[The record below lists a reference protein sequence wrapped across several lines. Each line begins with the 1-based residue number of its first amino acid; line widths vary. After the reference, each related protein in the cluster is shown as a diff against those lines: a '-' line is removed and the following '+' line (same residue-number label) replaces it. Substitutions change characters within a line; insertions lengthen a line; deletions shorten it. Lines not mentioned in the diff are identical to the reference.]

1 VTYLP
6 LPVELWKSLI
16 RRRRVLAI
24 SATVA
29 SLAALIPIAVLAD
42 DTTAT
47 QAAGVAADTVWVIVA
62 ACFVMFMQAGFA
74 MLEVGFSRMKNVGTV
89 VAKVITNLS
98 VSSIAY
104 WGVGFGLAFGAGGA
118 FALIGGSGFFPT
130 FSPGSSM
137 DLPAIAASTVPAAG
151 KWFFEFVFCAVS
163 LAIVWGTM
171 LERTKFIVYILFGV
185 PFAAFIYPLISHQL
199 FGGGFL
205 MATLGSQDFAGS
217 TVVHLTGATA
227 GLAGLLLLG
236 ARIGKYERGRSN
248 AIPGHNMPL
257 AQLGVLILWFGWF
270 GFNPG
275 STLNATNLHF
285 ADVVVVTN
293 LAAAGGAVAALVT
306 VYLITKTMD
315 VGMIG
320 NGAIAA
326 LVAITAPSGY
336 VEPWAGIV
344 IGAVAGVIV
353 VVGVL
358 ALDRVLDDPVGALP
372 AHGMAGIWGT
382 LSCGLFTTP
391 ALAKFNGVGQGGLFY
406 TGSSATGFSGS
417 SRRQSVCA
425 SRQGRRWRVWTSA
438 STACGVTP
446 SRSCR
451 CRAASTALLTLRQS
465 TRTRMMNLCPPS
477 TRRCRRH
484 DRERKWPGDEH
495 GGRDHPPRAAAGGP
509 GRPGRMRRLGR
520 DGDRGQRMRRA
531 ARLHGEIP
539 WGFRAHLASTAPES

>member
-1 VTYLP
+1 MDTHPRRRSTVLVAAAAAALVP
-6 LPVELWKSLI
+6 LP
-16 RRRRVLAI
+16 A
-24 SATVA
+24 
-29 SLAALIPIAVLAD
+29 LAD
-42 DTTAT
+42 APGAQ
-47 QAAGVAADTVWVIVA
+47 QAAVAADTVWVIVA
-62 ACFVMFMQAGFA
+62 ACLVLFMQAGFA

-104 WGVGFGLAFGAGGA
+104 WAVGFGVAFGAGGA
-118 FALIGGSGFFPT
+118 FALVGGSAFFPT
-130 FSPGSSM
+130 FRPGSSL
-137 DLPAIAASTVPAAG
+137 DLPAIAFSTAPAAA

-171 LERTKFIVYILFGV
+171 LERTKFIVYILFGI
-185 PFAAFIYPLISHQL
+185 PFAAVIYPLVSHQL

-227 GLAGLLLLG
+227 GFAGLLLLG
-236 ARIGKYERGRSN
+236 PRIGKYERGRSN

-293 LAAAGGAVAALVT
+293 LAAAAGAMAALAT
-306 VYLITKTMD
+306 IYAITRTMD

-358 ALDRVLDDPVGALP
+358 TIDRYLDDPVGALP
-372 AHGMAGIWGT
+372 AHGLAGIWGT
-382 LSCGLFTTP
+382 LSCGLFTVP
-391 ALAKFNGVGQGGLFY
+391 ALAKFNGVGEGGLFY
-406 TGSSATGFSGS
+406 TGSFH
-417 SRRQSVCA
+417 QL
-425 SRQGRRWRVWTSA
+425 
-438 STACGVTP
+438 GVQAVAV
-446 SRSCR
+446 
-451 CRAASTALLTLRQS
+451 AASFATVFALSYGLFWAIKRTIGLRVAPADEMEGLDISEHGMWGYPESFMPVPGGVYRQPD
-465 TRTRMMNLCPPS
+465 TPTVNPHPHGEHVPS
-477 TRRCRRH
+477 TRK
-484 DRERKWPGDEH
+484 E
-495 GGRDHPPRAAAGGP
+495 
-509 GRPGRMRRLGR
+509 
-520 DGDRGQRMRRA
+520 
-531 ARLHGEIP
+531 
-539 WGFRAHLASTAPES
+539 ASPA

>member
-1 VTYLP
+1 MRSPRTT
-6 LPVELWKSLI
+6 SLF
-16 RRRRVLAI
+16 A
-24 SATVA
+24 
-29 SLAALIPIAVLAD
+29 LAAAALAAIAPATVLAD
-42 DTTAT
+42 DGTAT
-47 QAAGVAADTVWVIVA
+47 QAAGVAADTVWVVVT
-62 ACFVMFMQAGFA
+62 ACLVMFMQAGFA

-104 WGVGFGLAFGAGGA
+104 WAVGFGVAFGGGSIFA
-118 FALIGGSGFFPT
+118 FIGGSAFFPT
-130 FSPGSSM
+130 FMPGSQL
-137 DLPAIAASTVPAAG
+137 DLPAIAASMTPAAA

-171 LERTKFIVYILFGV
+171 IERTKFIVYILFGI
-185 PFAAFIYPLISHQL
+185 PFAAFIYPLVSHQL

-205 MATLGSQDFAGS
+205 ESTLGAQDFAGS

-227 GLAGLLLLG
+227 GFAGLLLLG
-236 ARIGKYERGRSN
+236 PRIGKYEKGRPN

-293 LAAAGGAVAALVT
+293 LAAAGGAVAALAT
-306 VYLITKTMD
+306 IYLITRTMD

-358 ALDRVLDDPVGALP
+358 AIDKYLDDPVGALP
-372 AHGMAGIWGT
+372 AHGIAGIWGT
-382 LSCGLFTTP
+382 LCCGLFTVP
-391 ALAKFNGVGQGGLFY
+391 ALARFNGVGEGGLFY
-406 TGSSATGFSGS
+406 TGSFHQLGAQAIAVIASFATVFVLSYGLFWVIKKTVGLRVSA
-417 SRRQSVCA
+417 
-425 SRQGRRWRVWTSA
+425 
-438 STACGVTP
+438 
-446 SRSCR
+446 
-451 CRAASTALLTLRQS
+451 
-465 TRTRMMNLCPPS
+465 
-477 TRRCRRH
+477 
-484 DRERKWPGDEH
+484 REEMDGLDISEH
-495 GGRDHPPRAAAGGP
+495 G
-509 GRPGRMRRLGR
+509 M
-520 DGDRGQRMRRA
+520 
-531 ARLHGEIP
+531 
-539 WGFRAHLASTAPES
+539 WGYPESFMPVPGGVYRPPDTPTVNPHVPEHVPGKAAVEGSPA

>member
-1 VTYLP
+1 MEGTLP
-6 LPVELWKSLI
+6 RSSIAFKQALMKRKLI
-16 RRRRVLAI
+16 LL
-24 SATVA
+24 
-29 SLAALIPIAVLAD
+29 LAAAVTMAAALVPIAVMAD
-42 DTTAT
+42 DQTAT
-47 QAAGVAADTVWVIVA
+47 QAAGIAADTVWVIVTG
-62 ACFVMFMQAGFA
+62 CLVMFMQAGFA

-89 VAKVITNLS
+89 VAKVVTNLS

-104 WGVGFGLAFGAGGA
+104 WAVGFGFAFGAGGVFA
-118 FALIGGSGFFPT
+118 FIGGSGFFPT
-130 FSPGSSM
+130 FSPGSQLN
-137 DLPAIAASTVPAAG
+137 LPAIAASTTPAAA

-171 LERTKFIVYILFGV
+171 IERTKFIVYILFGV

-285 ADVVVVTN
+285 ADIIVVTN
-293 LAAAGGAVAALVT
+293 LAAAAGAVAALAT
-306 VYLITKTMD
+306 IYLITKTMD

-336 VEPWAGIV
+336 VEPWAALV

-353 VVGVL
+353 VGGVL
-358 ALDRVLDDPVGALP
+358 VIDKYLDDPVGALP
-372 AHGMAGIWGT
+372 AHGLAGIWGT

-391 ALAKFNGVGQGGLFY
+391 ALAKFNGVGPGGLFY
-406 TGSSATGFSGS
+406 TGSFHQLGAQAIAVGVAFVTVFTLSYGLFWIIKKTVGLRVS
-417 SRRQSVCA
+417 SREEMEGLDIS
-425 SRQGRRWRVWTSA
+425 
-438 STACGVTP
+438 
-446 SRSCR
+446 
-451 CRAASTALLTLRQS
+451 
-465 TRTRMMNLCPPS
+465 
-477 TRRCRRH
+477 
-484 DRERKWPGDEH
+484 EH
-495 GGRDHPPRAAAGGP
+495 G
-509 GRPGRMRRLGR
+509 M
-520 DGDRGQRMRRA
+520 
-531 ARLHGEIP
+531 
-539 WGFRAHLASTAPES
+539 WGYPESFMPVPGGVYRQPDTPTVNPHPNHEPAPASHQEVLSA

>member
-1 VTYLP
+1 MNALF
-6 LPVELWKSLI
+6 
-16 RRRRVLAI
+16 RRRRLLLLSGLGA
-24 SATVA
+24 A
-29 SLAALIPIAVLAD
+29 LAALAPVTALAD

-47 QAAGVAADTVWVIVA
+47 SAAGVAADTVWVIVA
-62 ACFVMFMQAGFA
+62 GCLVLFMQAGFA

-104 WGVGFGLAFGAGGA
+104 WAVGFGFAFGAGGI
-118 FALIGGSGFFPT
+118 FAVIGGSGFFPT
-130 FSPGSSM
+130 FSPGSQLN
-137 DLPAIAASTVPAAG
+137 LPAIAASTAPAAA

-171 LERTKFIVYILFGV
+171 IERTKFIVYILFGV
-185 PFAAFIYPLISHQL
+185 PFAALIYPLISHQL

-236 ARIGKYERGRSN
+236 PRIGKYEKGRSN

-285 ADVVVVTN
+285 ADIVVVTN
-293 LAAAGGAVAALVT
+293 LAAAAGAGAALAT
-306 VYLITKTMD
+306 IYFITKTLD

-320 NGAIAA
+320 NGPLAA

-336 VEPWAGIV
+336 VEPWAAIG
-344 IGAVAGVIV
+344 IGAVSGVIV

-358 ALDRVLDDPVGALP
+358 LIDRVLDDPVGALP
-372 AHGMAGIWGT
+372 AHGLAGIWGT
-382 LSCGLFTTP
+382 LSCGLFTVP

-406 TGSSATGFSGS
+406 TRSFHQLGAQAVAVTASFLAVFLMSYGLFWVIKKTVGPRVATREELEGLDISG
-417 SRRQSVCA
+417 
-425 SRQGRRWRVWTSA
+425 
-438 STACGVTP
+438 
-446 SRSCR
+446 
-451 CRAASTALLTLRQS
+451 
-465 TRTRMMNLCPPS
+465 
-477 TRRCRRH
+477 
-484 DRERKWPGDEH
+484 
-495 GGRDHPPRAAAGGP
+495 
-509 GRPGRMRRLGR
+509 
-520 DGDRGQRMRRA
+520 
-531 ARLHGEIP
+531 
-539 WGFRAHLASTAPES
+539 

>member
-1 VTYLP
+1 LSVSTRGVRAQGGDTEAANP
-6 LPVELWKSLI
+6 IRRSLWK
-16 RRRRVLAI
+16 RKRVLAI
-24 SATVA
+24 AA
-29 SLAALIPIAVLAD
+29 GIGLLAALLPIAVLAD
-42 DTTAT
+42 DQTAT
-47 QAAGVAADTVWVIVA
+47 QAAGVAADTIWVIVA

-89 VAKVITNLS
+89 VAKVVTNLS

-104 WGVGFGLAFGAGGA
+104 WAVGFGFAFGAGGIFA
-118 FALIGGSGFFPT
+118 FIGGSGFFPT
-130 FSPGSSM
+130 FSPGSTM
-137 DLPAIAASTVPAAG
+137 DLPAISFSTVPASA

-171 LERTKFIVYILFGV
+171 LERTKFIVYILFGI

-236 ARIGKYERGRSN
+236 PRIGKYEKGRPN
-248 AIPGHNMPL
+248 AIPGHNMPI

-293 LAAAGGAVAALVT
+293 LAAAAGAVAALAT
-306 VYLITKTMD
+306 IYLVTKTMD

-336 VEPWAGIV
+336 VEPWAAVV

-353 VVGVL
+353 VGGVL
-358 ALDRVLDDPVGALP
+358 ALDKYLDDPVGALP
-372 AHGMAGIWGT
+372 AHGLAGIWGT
-382 LSCGLFTTP
+382 LSCGLFTVP

-406 TGSSATGFSGS
+406 TGSFHQLGAQAIAVT
-417 SRRQSVCA
+417 A
-425 SRQGRRWRVWTSA
+425 SFVTVFVLSYGLFWIIKKTVGLRVS
-438 STACGVTP
+438 P
-446 SRSCR
+446 
-451 CRAASTALLTLRQS
+451 
-465 TRTRMMNLCPPS
+465 
-477 TRRCRRH
+477 
-484 DRERKWPGDEH
+484 REEMEGLDISEH
-495 GGRDHPPRAAAGGP
+495 GMWGYPESFMPVPGGIYRPADTPTVNPHRSPEPAAGSAHP
-509 GRPGRMRRLGR
+509 EV
-520 DGDRGQRMRRA
+520 
-531 ARLHGEIP
+531 ARV
-539 WGFRAHLASTAPES
+539 

>member
-1 VTYLP
+1 M
-6 LPVELWKSLI
+6 I
-16 RRRRVLAI
+16 RHLRLLAL
-24 SATVA
+24 TTGL
-29 SLAALIPIAVLAD
+29 LAAFYPVAALAD

-47 QAAGVAADTVWVIVA
+47 SAAGVAADTVWVIVA
-62 ACFVMFMQAGFA
+62 ACLVMFMQAGFA

-118 FALIGGSGFFPT
+118 FAFIGGSGFFPT

-137 DLPAIAASTVPAAG
+137 DLPAIAASTAPAAA

-185 PFAAFIYPLISHQL
+185 PFAALI
-199 FGGGFL
+199 
-205 MATLGSQDFAGS
+205 
-217 TVVHLTGATA
+217 
-227 GLAGLLLLG
+227 
-236 ARIGKYERGRSN
+236 
-248 AIPGHNMPL
+248 
-257 AQLGVLILWFGWF
+257 
-270 GFNPG
+270 
-275 STLNATNLHF
+275 
-285 ADVVVVTN
+285 
-293 LAAAGGAVAALVT
+293 T
-306 VYLITKTMD
+306 VYLITRTMD

-344 IGAVAGVIV
+344 IDAVAGVIV

-372 AHGMAGIWGT
+372 AHGLAGIWGT

-406 TGSSATGFSGS
+406 TGSFHQLGAQAIAVGASFVTVFVLSYGLFWIIKKTVGLRVSA
-417 SRRQSVCA
+417 
-425 SRQGRRWRVWTSA
+425 
-438 STACGVTP
+438 
-446 SRSCR
+446 
-451 CRAASTALLTLRQS
+451 
-465 TRTRMMNLCPPS
+465 
-477 TRRCRRH
+477 
-484 DRERKWPGDEH
+484 REEMEGLDISEH
-495 GGRDHPPRAAAGGP
+495 GMWGYPESFMPVPGGVYRPPDTPTINPHHSPEPLP
-509 GRPGRMRRLGR
+509 G
-520 DGDRGQRMRRA
+520 A
-531 ARLHGEIP
+531 ARAEGS
-539 WGFRAHLASTAPES
+539 LA